1 MAGYTDKVKEILR
14 DKKCRYDRP
23 GKGDHEI
30 WYSPINGNKFPVD
43 HNIKSRHTANGILKQ
58 AGIKDVKI
66 P

>member
-1 MAGYTDKVKEILR
+1 MASYTDRVKEILR
-14 DKKCRYDRP
+14 NHNCRFDRP

-30 WYSPINGNKFPVD
+30 WNSPINGRKFPVD
-43 HNIKSRHTANGILKQ
+43 HSIKSRHTANGILKQ